1 MNFKKTLCAITF
13 LLLLT
18 SGIYSQANVD
28 STKITDAD
36 FKKSVSVELK
46 IHQVKHFEPFSM
58 QLTSFSH
65 KRPAPGGPTKGTAYI
80 TVSQGN
86 VSEEITLSVHG
97 VQGESDTENE
107 FETLMWKGYKFQ
119 LKSFNYDDSIGLIIT
134 KQE

>member
-1 MNFKKTLCAITF
+1 MNLIKHLSAIILLMF
-13 LLLLT
+13 LST
-18 SGIYSQANVD
+18 AIYSQAKVD

-65 KRPAPGGPTKGTAYI
+65 KRPFTGGSTKATAYI
-80 TVSQGN
+80 TISQGN
-86 VSEEITLSVHG
+86 VSEEITLSVYG
-97 VQGESDTENE
+97 IDGKSDKENGY
-107 FETLMWKGYKFQ
+107 ETIVWKGYQFQ
-119 LKSFNYDDSIGLIIT
+119 LKSFNYDDSIGIIVT